1 MFDWLPPAMILLVG
15 AALIGLVR
23 GQLRAIVILIAPLL
37 TLWAVWQVPDGVVLT
52 LPFLE
57 YQIEP
62 IEGSPLRRL
71 FATVFALMAVVGGLY
86 LFRTPKVWELAA
98 G

>member
-57 YQIEP
+57 
-62 IEGSPLRRL
+62 
-71 FATVFALMAVVGGLY
+71 
-86 LFRTPKVWELAA
+86 
-98 G
+98 